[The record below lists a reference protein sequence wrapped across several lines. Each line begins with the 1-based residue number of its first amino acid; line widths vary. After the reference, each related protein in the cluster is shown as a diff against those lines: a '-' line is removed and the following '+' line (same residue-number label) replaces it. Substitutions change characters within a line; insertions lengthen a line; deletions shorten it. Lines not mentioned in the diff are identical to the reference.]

1 VQEILD
7 RADRLEGQIKG
18 RLGWSSMSGRD
29 DDRIIREMLA
39 PAVVDSVEALGF
51 WLQRHRRLPLYRR
64 SARAEARRMI
74 RYWQGRLL
82 TDARRDPLATVSV
95 AGSVLHVGRLAVA
108 YHSRRTAHRVS
119 AVGLAILAVA
129 GFAISVHW

>member
-1 VQEILD
+1 
-7 RADRLEGQIKG
+7 
-18 RLGWSSMSGRD
+18 MSGRD

-39 PAVVDSVEALGF
+39 PAVEDSVEALGF

-95 AGSVLHVGRLAVA
+95 ARSALHVGRLAVA
-108 YHSRRTAHRVS
+108 YHSRRTAQRIS
-119 AVGLAILAVA
+119 AVGLAILAVT
-129 GFAISVHW
+129 GFATSVHW